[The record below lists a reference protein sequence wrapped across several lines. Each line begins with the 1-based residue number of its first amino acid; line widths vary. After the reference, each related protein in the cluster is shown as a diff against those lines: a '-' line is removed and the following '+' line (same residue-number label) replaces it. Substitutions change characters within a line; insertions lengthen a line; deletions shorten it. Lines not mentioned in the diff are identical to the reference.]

1 MNFEELNILDSVEEA
16 PQGQSSAWLVSLTDL
31 ISLILTFFVMI
42 FATKDLPQEKL
53 DQIQDSFIK
62 YINGEELEKID
73 IKIKTSDEGIKTIKK
88 SSNVEY
94 IATAIKNSLLGND
107 YLDIN
112 VVTQENQVALEF
124 TREFESL
131 PDLADKMNNSLFT
144 ISKTLNSIS
153 NQVEVVAD
161 GNSIKKSLELTEFV
175 ADKLEEQG
183 YEYKVL
189 RTIIN
194 KDFETEETVEKNKNN
209 TKIQIIVKNY
219 ESVF

>member
-1 MNFEELNILDSVEEA
+1 MNFEDLNNLELAEDA

-53 DQIQDSFIK
+53 DQIQDSFVK

>member
-1 MNFEELNILDSVEEA
+1 MNFEDLNNLELAEEA

-53 DQIQDSFIK
+53 DQIQDSFVK

>member
-1 MNFEELNILDSVEEA
+1 MNFEELNNLDLAEEA
-16 PQGQSSAWLVSLTDL
+16 PQGQSNAWIVSLTDL

-53 DQIQDSFIK
+53 DQIQDSFVK
-62 YINGEELEKID
+62 YINGEEPEKID
-73 IKIKTSDEGIKTIKK
+73 VKIKTSDEGIKTIKK

-107 YLDIN
+107 YLDIK
-112 VVTQENQVALEF
+112 VTAEENQVTLDFA
-124 TREFESL
+124 REFESL